1 MIGIIL
7 CGHSE
12 FSKGI
17 RSAVELNA
25 GKQDAFINLDFT
37 PEMTPDTFGNQIET
51 AIHSLENKIGTLIF
65 TDLVGG
71 TPYKASVQQ
80 AVKFDN
86 VRVITGTNVSM
97 LLETALRRPTVYDL
111 NRFVKGI
118 VETGSNQVLAFD
130 INDLNFY

>member
-1 MIGIIL
+1 M
-7 CGHSE
+7 
-12 FSKGI
+12 
-17 RSAVELNA
+17 
-25 GKQDAFINLDFT
+25 
-37 PEMTPDTFGNQIET
+37 
-51 AIHSLENKIGTLIF
+51 ENKIGTLIF

-71 TPYKASVQQ
+71 TPYKESVQQ
-80 AVKFDN
+80 ALKFDN

>member
-7 CGHSE
+7 CGHGE
-12 FSKGI
+12 FSKGM
-17 RSAVELNA
+17 RSAVELIA
-25 GKQDAFINLDFT
+25 GKQEAFINLDFT
-37 PEMTPDTFGNQIET
+37 PEMTPDTFGNQIEA

-71 TPYKASVQQ
+71 TPYKESVQQ
-80 AVKFDN
+80 ALKFDN
-86 VRVITGTNVSM
+86 VRVIAETNVSM